1 MCIKWLSMKNANNLH
16 LKNGANLIEKAV
28 ELILKE
34 GKVGTYDLS
43 GSSSTSDVG
52 DAISE
57 RIKGI
62 AS

>member
-1 MCIKWLSMKNANNLH
+1 MKNANNLH

-34 GKVGTYDLS
+34 GKVRTYDLS